1 MGASGDRRG
10 GDDALAPTGRLLIA
24 LRWAAGLGILLATA
38 IARWV
43 LDIDIP
49 AGALLAVGGVV
60 LSYNAALVL
69 VARRAYRRA
78 ATIRRLLGAQI
89 ALDWLAM
96 IAVVHLTGGI
106 ASPALIYFI
115 IHVALAATV
124 LPPRQA
130 RGLALLCAA
139 ILAGLA
145 ALEASG
151 AIPHVALAD
160 IGLGGT
166 FYRSGE
172 FILAV
177 LFFFTTTVLTIAE
190 LVARQAEG
198 LREREARI
206 RALNEARAAFT
217 RAATHELRAPV
228 AASLALVRSIEQ
240 GFADD
245 PALQADIVR
254 RIGQRL
260 DGLRELID
268 DLLDFAASREATLAA
283 QPLAPVDLGAALDSA
298 IERERPIADEKGITL
313 RTPPRP
319 SVRVMAGD
327 PGLGMVL
334 GNVLNNAIKYTPPG
348 GSVTVQVEVDHGAG
362 QAAVS
367 VQDTGI
373 GIPSRDLPHIF
384 DEFYRA
390 SNAKNAQIVGTGIGL
405 AAVRAMVE
413 YYGGTIALDSA
424 EGQGTCVT
432 VRLPLANGKQQ
443 SHLSE

>member
-1 MGASGDRRG
+1 MHAPAEPRETA
-10 GDDALAPTGRLLIA
+10 DALAPAGRLLIT
-24 LRWAAGLGILLATA
+24 LRWAAGLSILLATA
-38 IARWV
+38 LARWV
-43 LDIDIP
+43 LEIDIP

-60 LSYNAALVL
+60 LGYNAALVL
-69 VARRAYRRA
+69 VARRAARPATAIRRA
-78 ATIRRLLGAQI
+78 LGVQI

-106 ASPALIYFI
+106 ASPALIYFV

-124 LPPRQA
+124 LPPRRA

-145 ALEASG
+145 ALEASD
-151 AIPHVALAD
+151 ALPHVALAD

-172 FILAV
+172 FILVV
-177 LFFFTTTVLTIAE
+177 LFFFTTTVLVIAE
-190 LVARQAEG
+190 LVARQAED

-228 AASLALVRSIEQ
+228 AASLALVRSVEQ
-240 GFADD
+240 GYADD

-254 RIGQRL
+254 RVGQRL

-268 DLLDFAASREATLAA
+268 DLLDFAASREATIAA
-283 QPLAPVDLGAALDSA
+283 QPLAPVDLGAALSSA
-298 IERERPIADEKGITL
+298 IERERPIADEKGVTL
-313 RTPPRP
+313 RTPPRT
-319 SVRVMAGD
+319 SVRVLAGD
-327 PGLGMVL
+327 PGLCMVL

-348 GSVTVQVEVDHGAG
+348 GSVTVQVAVDRGAG

-373 GIPSRDLPHIF
+373 GIPSGDLPRIF

-390 SNAKNAQIVGTGIGL
+390 SNVKNARIVGTGIGL
-405 AAVRAMVE
+405 AAARAMVE
-413 YYGGTIALDSA
+413 YYGGAIALDSA
-424 EGQGTCVT
+424 EGKGTCVT
-432 VRLPLANGKQQ
+432 VRLPLANEKQQ
-443 SHLSE
+443 